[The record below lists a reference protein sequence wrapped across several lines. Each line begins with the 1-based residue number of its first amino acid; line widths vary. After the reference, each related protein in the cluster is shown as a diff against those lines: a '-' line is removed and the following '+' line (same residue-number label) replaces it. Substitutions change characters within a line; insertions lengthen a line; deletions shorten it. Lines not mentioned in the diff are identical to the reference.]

1 LGDAGGAALA
11 ALVGPLAVARGVALQ
26 HVTVRGDKHFGKA
39 AAEAWAVALAWSR
52 VGATLV
58 SPLLKLS
65 LDYCPALDDQGV
77 SNLCSGLL
85 YNGAL

>member
-1 LGDAGGAALA
+1 
-11 ALVGPLAVARGVALQ
+11 VGPLAVARGVALQ